1 MAVVQISRIQ
11 IRRGQKNQGSGL
23 PQLASGELGWAI
35 DTRELYIGNGAV
47 SEGAPTVGNTKVLTQ
62 YDDIFSLADSYS
74 YRADD
79 TFLQTGATAVNP
91 TKRTL
96 QDRLDDRVSVRA
108 FGVTGESS
116 QNATALLQR
125 AIDQLYLNAAIK
137 GSEKSR
143 VVLHL
148 EPGIYTIDGTVYIP
162 PNATLKGAGSD
173 KTVIRQTTNAPIF
186 QTINDHTNTLPGV
199 YEPDSSSTNANQARN
214 ISISGMTLENT
225 IADSKGLHVQTCR
238 DSVFEDLIIKGPWA
252 QTDSMPVDYDNDIG
266 ILITSLSGAV
276 ESKDNKFINCKVTGW
291 AFGVMSNWDINHH
304 IFDNCTFSTLGHG
317 VAFGVDMT
325 LGSASQGTSKGPT
338 NTLISNSKFLDIN
351 RHGIWIQNG
360 TFNTSKSNS
369 FESVGNESGAEYQP
383 VYAIINYNIEGNQS
397 INDYFSRSAELSY
410 GTDSIND
417 VPYVPEVTG
426 VVDYTSGYHIIRNI
440 GRNTA
445 GYRLF
450 RLPGFGHH
458 VYTLTYQMVSNTYEM
473 QRSGT
478 LKITV
483 EPRATPSV
491 TISDDYDYTGDA
503 TYEDSIS
510 FESEILDL
518 DSDLTND
525 TVGVKVISNMPSN
538 DSTSFR
544 FNVNIAKSN
553 IG

>member
-23 PQLASGELGWAI
+23 PQLSSGELGWAI

-116 QNATALLQR
+116 QNATVLLQR

-238 DSVFEDLIIKGPWA
+238 DSVFEDLIIKGPWV

-291 AFGVMSNWDINHH
+291 AFGIMSNWDINHH

-325 LGSASQGTSKGPT
+325 LVLIQGTLQRSIQYF
-338 NTLISNSKFLDIN
+338 NSNSKFLDIN
-351 RHGIWIQNG
+351 RHGIWIPNG
-360 TFNTSKSNS
+360 TFHTSKSNS
-369 FESVGNESGAEYQP
+369 SNPGNEAG
-383 VYAIINYNIEGNQS
+383 
-397 INDYFSRSAELSY
+397 R
-410 GTDSIND
+410 
-417 VPYVPEVTG
+417 
-426 VVDYTSGYHIIRNI
+426 TS
-440 GRNTA
+440 
-445 GYRLF
+445 
-450 RLPGFGHH
+450 
-458 VYTLTYQMVSNTYEM
+458 
-473 QRSGT
+473 
-478 LKITV
+478 
-483 EPRATPSV
+483 
-491 TISDDYDYTGDA
+491 
-503 TYEDSIS
+503 
-510 FESEILDL
+510 
-518 DSDLTND
+518 
-525 TVGVKVISNMPSN
+525 SNMQS
-538 DSTSFR
+538 
-544 FNVNIAKSN
+544 
-553 IG
+553 